1 MKKVCRGCGAE
12 LQFTDPSKSGY
23 IPQNKYEE
31 SYYCERCFRVI
42 HYNEKRIAELDNI
55 NDEIIT
61 KVNKEANYVYFMLDF
76 LNISEETLNTFKMIK
91 VPKTLVISKV
101 DIIPHSIKENNITK
115 WLNEVYQI
123 TDNIIFQSSKKNI
136 NTKAIITNLESNN
149 LQECYI
155 LGFTN
160 AGKSTFINKIC
171 NIYAIKNHELTTSSM
186 PNTTIGFITIPI
198 NKINIIDSPGFTFQN
213 TIYTNEEFDL
223 IKRISPKTFLKPITY
238 QVKEISSIIIED
250 KIRINSSVKNSLT
263 FYMSN
268 DLNLERVFND
278 NSSLTSQYKIILEI
292 PANSDLV
299 IKSLGFI
306 NIKKQTTLT
315 IYSNNPNLFE
325 VRESLF
331 ND

>member
-1 MKKVCRGCGAE
+1 MEKTCRGCGSK
-12 LQFTDPSKSGY
+12 LQFTDSSKPGY

-42 HYNEKRIAELDNI
+42 HYNEKQIAKLDNI

-61 KVNKEANYVYFMLDF
+61 KVNKEANFVYFMLDF
-76 LNISEETLNTFKMIK
+76 LNISEETINTFKTIK

-101 DIIPHSIKENNITK
+101 DIIPHSIKESNIIN

-123 TDNIIFQSSKKNI
+123 KENIIFQSSKKNI
-136 NTKAIITNLESNN
+136 NTKAIIANLETKNI
-149 LQECYI
+149 QECYI

-160 AGKSTFINKIC
+160 AGKSTFINKLC
-171 NIYAIKNHELTTSSM
+171 NIYDIKDRELTTSSM
-186 PNTTIGFITIPI
+186 PNTTIGFITIPVD
-198 NKINIIDSPGFTFQN
+198 KINIIDSPGFTLQH
-213 TIYTNEEFDL
+213 TIYTNDEFDL
-223 IKRISPKTFLKPITY
+223 IKRISPKNFLKPITY

-268 DLNLERVFND
+268 DLKLERVFQN
-278 NSSLTSQYKIILEI
+278 NSSLTDKDKIILEI

-306 NIKKQTTLT
+306 NIKKRTTLT
-315 IYSNNPNLFE
+315 IYSNNHNLFE

>member
-1 MKKVCRGCGAE
+1 MEKTCRGCGSV
-12 LQFTDPSKSGY
+12 LQTTDSSKPGY
-23 IPQNKYEE
+23 IPQNKFEE

-61 KVNKEANYVYFMLDF
+61 KINKEAKYVYFMLDF

-101 DIIPHSIKENNITK
+101 DIIPRSIKETSIVK
-115 WLNEVYQI
+115 WLHKIYQI

-136 NTKAIITNLESNN
+136 NTKSIIANLEANN

-171 NIYAIKNHELTTSSM
+171 NIYGIENHELTTSSM

-198 NKINIIDSPGFTFQN
+198 GKINIIDSPGFTLQN
-213 TIYTNEEFDL
+213 TIYTNEEYDL
-223 IKRISPKTFLKPITY
+223 IKRISPKNFLKPITY

-268 DLNLERVFND
+268 DLNLERVFRD
-278 NSSLTSQYKIILEI
+278 NSSLTDKDKIVLEI
-292 PANSDLV
+292 PDNSDLV

-306 NIKKQTTLT
+306 NIKKGATIT

-325 VRESLF
+325 IRESLF

>member
-1 MKKVCRGCGAE
+1 MEKTCRGCGSE
-12 LQFTDPSKSGY
+12 LQFVDASKPGY
-23 IPQNKYEE
+23 IPQNKFEE
-31 SYYCERCFRVI
+31 SYYCERCFRII
-42 HYNEKRIAELDNI
+42 HYNEKQIAKLDNI

-61 KVNKEANYVYFMLDF
+61 KVNKEAKYVYFMLDF
-76 LNISEETLNTFKMIK
+76 LNISVETINTFKMIK
-91 VPKTLVISKV
+91 VPKTLVISKL
-101 DIIPHSIKENNITK
+101 DIIPHSIKESNIIK

-123 TDNIIFQSSKKNI
+123 KENIIFQSSKKNI
-136 NTKAIITNLESNN
+136 NTKAIITNLENNN

-155 LGFTN
+155 LGYTN

-171 NIYAIKNHELTTSSM
+171 NIYGIKDHELTTSSM
-186 PNTTIGFITIPI
+186 PNTTIGFINIPVG
-198 NKINIIDSPGFTFQN
+198 KINIIDSPGFTLQN
-213 TIYTNEEFDL
+213 TIYTNEEFGF
-223 IKRISPKTFLKPITY
+223 IKRISPKKFLKPITY

-268 DLNLERVFND
+268 DLKLERVFRD

-306 NIKKQTTLT
+306 NIKKRATLT

-325 VRESLF
+325 IRESLF

>member
-1 MKKVCRGCGAE
+1 MKEVCRGCGAE

-23 IPQNKYEE
+23 IPQNKYAD

-42 HYNEKRIAELDNI
+42 HYNEKRIAVLDNI
-55 NDEIIT
+55 NDEIIA
-61 KVNKEANYVYFMLDF
+61 KVNKEAKYVYFMLDF
-76 LNISEETLNTFKMIK
+76 LNISAETLNTFKMIK

-101 DIIPHSIKENNITK
+101 DIIPRSIKENNITK

-136 NTKAIITNLESNN
+136 NTKAIIANLEANN

-171 NIYAIKNHELTTSSM
+171 NIYDIKDHELTTSSM

-198 NKINIIDSPGFTFQN
+198 DKINIIDSPGFTLQN
-213 TIYTNEEFDL
+213 TIYTNEEYDL
-223 IKRISPKTFLKPITY
+223 IKRISPKNFLKPITY
-238 QVKEISSIIIED
+238 QVKDISSIIIENR
-250 KIRINSSVKNSLT
+250 IRINSSVKNSLT

-268 DLNLERVFND
+268 DLNLERVFSD
-278 NSSLTSQYKIILEI
+278 NSSLTDKDKIILEI

-306 NIKKQTTLT
+306 NIKKRTTLT

-325 VRESLF
+325 IRESLF